1 MPSIEIRPAPD
12 VDAVDGAVERL
23 GDFEAIAFT
32 SVNAVDAFFS
42 RLDVLGLDARGLGG
56 LTVAAIGPATAAALG
71 RQGVRADFVPREYT
85 TAALAQTMPGV
96 EGKRVL
102 LPRSAIAPA
111 DLLELL
117 AARGAR
123 VEQVHVY
130 DTVTPGKMAVPRP
143 RAAGG
148 PTCRRRHLHQFLDRR
163 QPGGSPWR

>member
-1 MPSIEIRPAPD
+1 M
-12 VDAVDGAVERL
+12 
-23 GDFEAIAFT
+23 
-32 SVNAVDAFFS
+32 
-42 RLDVLGLDARGLGG
+42 
-56 LTVAAIGPATAAALG
+56 
-71 RQGVRADFVPREYT
+71 RADFVPREYT

-130 DTVTPGKMAVPRP
+130 DTVTPGKTASRARELLEGRHVDVVTFTSSSTVDNLVEALGGDAVRLLQ
-143 RAAGG
+143 AATLASIG
-148 PTCRRRHLHQFLDRR
+148 PVTTRTAEKHGLHVAVTAEEHTVDGLVDALKSFVGKAR
-163 QPGGSPWR
+163 